1 MKATSIARRQP
12 GRHAPL
18 KGRDSGTRVCGA
30 DERDQ
35 LLLAAVE
42 FSDDAIITKTSDG
55 VITSWN
61 PAAERLFGHTAQ
73 EAIGQPIQII
83 IPREKYDEE
92 RRILR
97 QLNSGLHINHY
108 ETVRLTKDGRRLD
121 ISLSVS
127 PVRSRSGLLLG
138 ATKIARD
145 ITKDRKEAAEK
156 SRLLEILSNTFSSM
170 GEAVVVA
177 NKDGTIIQAN
187 QAATAM
193 LGISAGQSLFDRSRT
208 LSVCSFDGEPI
219 PLANLPLRRVL
230 RGEKIEN
237 CAVEIR
243 GKDFEK
249 PLAIVVSGNPL
260 RDERGNVVGGIA
272 VGRDVTATLE
282 TERQLRQAQKLEVVG
297 QLTGGIAHDF
307 NNILTV
313 VTGTMEMLAEGVA
326 DRPDLAEIV
335 RMIDEAASR
344 GADLTHR
351 LLAFARKQAL
361 QPAATD
367 VSALVFNTAKLL
379 RPTLGANICIET
391 ILTDDAA
398 VAFVD
403 SAQLSTAL
411 LNLALNSRD
420 AMPNGGKLT
429 FEISNVA
436 LDGISDAAHPDAQ
449 SKEFVAIGV
458 SDCGAGI
465 PAELQDRVFEPFFT
479 TKGPGQGSGLGL
491 SMVYGFVKQSGGHVK
506 IRSEV
511 GHGTTVTIYLPRHC
525 ETGLPVAKPEDAPAM
540 KGSETVLAVEDDRL
554 VLRQVSRQL
563 RSLGYKVLGARNAT
577 EALALV
583 RTNADIDVIFTDV
596 LMPGA
601 MNGRQL
607 AREATRLRPDIK
619 FVFTSGYAE
628 DAIILHGRLDPD
640 VLLLTKPYRKTDLAR
655 VIRRALKSEPAD
667 RSATYNP
674 PGANKLDHPD
684 DCGGGY
690 AAAQEHSVST
700 CKQ

>member
-42 FSDDAIITKTSDG
+42 FSGDAIITKTPDG

-436 LDGISDAAHPDAQ
+436 FDGISDAAHPDAQ

-511 GHGTTVTIYLPRHC
+511 GHGTTVTICLPRHC

-607 AREATRLRPDIK
+607 AREATRLRADIK

-628 DAIILHGRLDPD
+628 DAIILHGLLDPD

-655 VIRRALKSEPAD
+655 VIRRALKLEPAD

>member
-403 SAQLSTAL
+403 LAQLSTAL

-436 LDGISDAAHPDAQ
+436 FDGISDAAHPDAQ

-511 GHGTTVTIYLPRHC
+511 GHGTTVTICLPRHC

-607 AREATRLRPDIK
+607 AREATRLRADIK

-628 DAIILHGRLDPD
+628 DAIILHGLLDPD

>member
-1 MKATSIARRQP
+1 M
-12 GRHAPL
+12 
-18 KGRDSGTRVCGA
+18 
-30 DERDQ
+30 
-35 LLLAAVE
+35 
-42 FSDDAIITKTSDG
+42 
-55 VITSWN
+55 
-61 PAAERLFGHTAQ
+61 
-73 EAIGQPIQII
+73 
-83 IPREKYDEE
+83 
-92 RRILR
+92 
-97 QLNSGLHINHY
+97 
-108 ETVRLTKDGRRLD
+108 
-121 ISLSVS
+121 
-127 PVRSRSGLLLG
+127 RSRSGLLLG

-398 VAFVD
+398 VAFVN

-511 GHGTTVTIYLPRHC
+511 GHGTTVTICLPRHC

-628 DAIILHGRLDPD
+628 DAIILHGLLDPD

-655 VIRRALKSEPAD
+655 VIRRALKLEPAD

>member
-1 MKATSIARRQP
+1 MPP

-61 PAAERLFGHTAQ
+61 SAAERLFGHTAQ

-145 ITKDRKEAAEK
+145 ITKDRKEAAER

-403 SAQLSTAL
+403 FSSTVDGTVK
-411 LNLALNSRD
+411 SRVEFKRRD
-420 AMPNGGKLT
+420 A
-429 FEISNVA
+429 
-436 LDGISDAAHPDAQ
+436 Q
-449 SKEFVAIGV
+449 W
-458 SDCGAGI
+458 
-465 PAELQDRVFEPFFT
+465 
-479 TKGPGQGSGLGL
+479 
-491 SMVYGFVKQSGGHVK
+491 
-506 IRSEV
+506 
-511 GHGTTVTIYLPRHC
+511 
-525 ETGLPVAKPEDAPAM
+525 
-540 KGSETVLAVEDDRL
+540 
-554 VLRQVSRQL
+554 RQVD
-563 RSLGYKVLGARNAT
+563 
-577 EALALV
+577 V
-583 RTNADIDVIFTDV
+583 RDFKCGV
-596 LMPGA
+596 
-601 MNGRQL
+601 
-607 AREATRLRPDIK
+607 
-619 FVFTSGYAE
+619 
-628 DAIILHGRLDPD
+628 
-640 VLLLTKPYRKTDLAR
+640 
-655 VIRRALKSEPAD
+655 RRHQR
-667 RSATYNP
+667 RSAS
-674 PGANKLDHPD
+674 GRAIKRVRSHWR
-684 DCGGGY
+684 
-690 AAAQEHSVST
+690 
-700 CKQ
+700 

>member
-1 MKATSIARRQP
+1 MKATTIARRQP
-12 GRHAPL
+12 GRHALL
-18 KGRDSGTRVCGA
+18 KGRDSGTRVCA

-73 EAIGQPIQII
+73 KAIGQPIQII

-361 QPAATD
+361 QPGATD

>member
-436 LDGISDAAHPDAQ
+436 FDGISDAAHPDAQ

-511 GHGTTVTIYLPRHC
+511 GHGTTVTICLPRHC

-607 AREATRLRPDIK
+607 AREATRLRADIK

-655 VIRRALKSEPAD
+655 VIRRALKLEPAD

>member
-73 EAIGQPIQII
+73 KAIGQPIQII

-108 ETVRLTKDGRRLD
+108 ETVRMTKDGRRLD

-145 ITKDRKEAAEK
+145 ITKDRKEAAER

>member
-1 MKATSIARRQP
+1 M
-12 GRHAPL
+12 
-18 KGRDSGTRVCGA
+18 
-30 DERDQ
+30 
-35 LLLAAVE
+35 
-42 FSDDAIITKTSDG
+42 
-55 VITSWN
+55 
-61 PAAERLFGHTAQ
+61 
-73 EAIGQPIQII
+73 
-83 IPREKYDEE
+83 
-92 RRILR
+92 
-97 QLNSGLHINHY
+97 
-108 ETVRLTKDGRRLD
+108 
-121 ISLSVS
+121 
-127 PVRSRSGLLLG
+127 RSRSGLLLG

-361 QPAATD
+361 QPGATD

-398 VAFVD
+398 VAFVN

-411 LNLALNSRD
+411 LNFALN
-420 AMPNGGKLT
+420 
-429 FEISNVA
+429 
-436 LDGISDAAHPDAQ
+436 
-449 SKEFVAIGV
+449 
-458 SDCGAGI
+458 
-465 PAELQDRVFEPFFT
+465 
-479 TKGPGQGSGLGL
+479 
-491 SMVYGFVKQSGGHVK
+491 
-506 IRSEV
+506 
-511 GHGTTVTIYLPRHC
+511 
-525 ETGLPVAKPEDAPAM
+525 
-540 KGSETVLAVEDDRL
+540 
-554 VLRQVSRQL
+554 
-563 RSLGYKVLGARNAT
+563 
-577 EALALV
+577 
-583 RTNADIDVIFTDV
+583 
-596 LMPGA
+596 
-601 MNGRQL
+601 
-607 AREATRLRPDIK
+607 
-619 FVFTSGYAE
+619 
-628 DAIILHGRLDPD
+628 
-640 VLLLTKPYRKTDLAR
+640 
-655 VIRRALKSEPAD
+655 
-667 RSATYNP
+667 
-674 PGANKLDHPD
+674 
-684 DCGGGY
+684 
-690 AAAQEHSVST
+690 
-700 CKQ
+700 

>member
-1 MKATSIARRQP
+1 M
-12 GRHAPL
+12 
-18 KGRDSGTRVCGA
+18 
-30 DERDQ
+30 
-35 LLLAAVE
+35 LLAAVE

-73 EAIGQPIQII
+73 KAIGQPIQII

-684 DCGGGY
+684 DCGGGC

>member
-436 LDGISDAAHPDAQ
+436 FDGISDAAHPDAQ

-511 GHGTTVTIYLPRHC
+511 GHGTTVTICLPRHC

-607 AREATRLRPDIK
+607 AREATRLRADIK

-628 DAIILHGRLDPD
+628 DAIILHGLLDPD

>member
-436 LDGISDAAHPDAQ
+436 FDGISDAAHPDAQ

-511 GHGTTVTIYLPRHC
+511 GHGTTVTICLPRHC

-628 DAIILHGRLDPD
+628 DAIILHGLLDPD